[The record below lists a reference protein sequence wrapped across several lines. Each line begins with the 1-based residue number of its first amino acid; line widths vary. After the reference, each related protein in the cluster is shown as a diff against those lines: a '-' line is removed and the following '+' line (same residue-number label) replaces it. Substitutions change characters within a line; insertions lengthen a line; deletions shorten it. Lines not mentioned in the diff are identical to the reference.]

1 MSSYAFQT
9 AANYGNLPG
18 TAWSPQIYSK
28 KVQKA
33 FRKKTVVDMIT
44 NSDYFGEIKNQGDSV
59 RIIKEPEITVTP
71 YARGSQL
78 VAQDLQDE
86 DFILTVDRANSF
98 NFKIDDIEKM
108 QAHVDW
114 MDMAAD
120 RAGYKL
126 KERYDADVLGYMAGF
141 ERTDPAL
148 TWAARTTAVG
158 TPAWTTADSDELL
171 AGNKLNRLSF
181 VSGANATDSIVV
193 GTKGSYDAT
202 PLEII
207 NRMARKLDELNV
219 PEEGRFIVVDPVF
232 VEKLTDENSK
242 LINNDYNPG
251 ADQLTNGKLIAGT
264 LRGFSVYKSNSLPYL
279 GTGPGTIDADGSN
292 ANYGVIVAGIKT
304 AAATAQMLTKTET
317 YRDTNSFADI
327 TRGLQVYGRK
337 ILRPEGLIR
346 AIYNVNF

>member
-1 MSSYAFQT
+1 MK
-9 AANYGNLPG
+9 
-18 TAWSPQIYSK
+18 YSINNCI
-28 KVQKA
+28 
-33 FRKKTVVDMIT
+33 IT
-44 NSDYFGEIKNQGDSV
+44 YLEIV
-59 RIIKEPEITVTP
+59 VTP

-108 QAHVDW
+108 QSHVDW

-120 RAGYKL
+120 RAGYRL
-126 KERYDADVLGYMAGF
+126 KERYDADILGYMSGF
-141 ERTDPAL
+141 ERTDTPSSVS
-148 TWAARTTAVG
+148 WAARTTSVG
-158 TPAWTTADSDELL
+158 TKAWTTADSDELL
-171 AGNKLNRLSF
+171 AANKLTRASF
-181 VSGANATDSIVV
+181 VSGGSSSDSIVV
-193 GTKGSYDAT
+193 GTKGTYDVT
-202 PLEII
+202 PLELI
-207 NRMARKLDELNV
+207 NRMVRRLDELNV

-242 LINNDYNPG
+242 LINSDYNPG

-292 ANYGVIVAGIKT
+292 ANYGVIVAGVKS
-304 AAATAQMLTKTET
+304 AVATAQMLTKTET

-337 ILRPEGLIR
+337 ILRSEGLIR

>member
-1 MSSYAFQT
+1 MK
-9 AANYGNLPG
+9 
-18 TAWSPQIYSK
+18 YSINNCI
-28 KVQKA
+28 
-33 FRKKTVVDMIT
+33 IT
-44 NSDYFGEIKNQGDSV
+44 YLEIV
-59 RIIKEPEITVTP
+59 VTP

-108 QAHVDW
+108 QSHVDW

-120 RAGYKL
+120 RAGYRL
-126 KERYDADVLGYMAGF
+126 KERYDADILGYMSGF
-141 ERTDPAL
+141 ERTDTPSSVS
-148 TWAARTTAVG
+148 WAARTAPVG
-158 TPAWTTADSDELL
+158 TKAWTTADSDELL
-171 AGNKLNRLSF
+171 AANKLTRASF
-181 VSGANATDSIVV
+181 VSGGSSSDSIVV
-193 GTKGSYDAT
+193 GTKGTYDVT
-202 PLEII
+202 PLELI
-207 NRMARKLDELNV
+207 NRMVRRLDELNV
-219 PEEGRFIVVDPVF
+219 PEEGRFIVIDPVF

-242 LINNDYNPG
+242 LINSDYNPG

-292 ANYGVIVAGIKT
+292 ANYGVIVAGVKS
-304 AAATAQMLTKTET
+304 AVATAQMLTKTET

-337 ILRPEGLIR
+337 ILRSEGLIR

>member
-1 MSSYAFQT
+1 
-9 AANYGNLPG
+9 LK
-18 TAWSPQIYSK
+18 YSINNCI
-28 KVQKA
+28 
-33 FRKKTVVDMIT
+33 IT
-44 NSDYFGEIKNQGDSV
+44 YLEIV
-59 RIIKEPEITVTP
+59 VTP

-108 QAHVDW
+108 QSHVDW

-126 KERYDADVLGYMAGF
+126 KERYDADILGYMSGF
-141 ERTDPAL
+141 ERTDTPSSVS
-148 TWAARTTAVG
+148 WAARTTSVG
-158 TPAWTTADSDELL
+158 TKAWTTADSDELL
-171 AGNKLNRLSF
+171 AANKLARASF
-181 VSGANATDSIVV
+181 VSGGSSSDSIVV
-193 GTKGSYDAT
+193 GTKGTYDVT
-202 PLEII
+202 PLELI
-207 NRMARKLDELNV
+207 NRMVRRLDELNV

-279 GTGPGTIDADGSN
+279 GTGPGTIDADGS
-292 ANYGVIVAGIKT
+292 ATNYGVIVAGVKS
-304 AAATAQMLTKTET
+304 ACATAQMLTKTET

-337 ILRPEGLIR
+337 ILRSEGLIR

>member
-1 MSSYAFQT
+1 MK
-9 AANYGNLPG
+9 
-18 TAWSPQIYSK
+18 YSINNCI
-28 KVQKA
+28 
-33 FRKKTVVDMIT
+33 IT
-44 NSDYFGEIKNQGDSV
+44 YLEIV
-59 RIIKEPEITVTP
+59 VTP

-108 QAHVDW
+108 QSHVDW

-120 RAGYKL
+120 RAGYRL
-126 KERYDADVLGYMAGF
+126 KERYDADILGYMSGF
-141 ERTDPAL
+141 ERTDTPSSVS
-148 TWAARTTAVG
+148 WAARTTSVG
-158 TPAWTTADSDELL
+158 TKAWTTADNDELL
-171 AGNKLNRLSF
+171 AANKLTRASF
-181 VSGANATDSIVV
+181 VSGGSSSDSIVV
-193 GTKGSYDAT
+193 GTKGTYDVT
-202 PLEII
+202 PLELI
-207 NRMARKLDELNV
+207 NRMVRRLDELNV
-219 PEEGRFIVVDPVF
+219 PEEGRFIVIDPVF

-242 LINNDYNPG
+242 LINSDYNPG

-279 GTGPGTIDADGSN
+279 GTGPGTIDADGS
-292 ANYGVIVAGIKT
+292 ATNYGVIVAGVKS
-304 AAATAQMLTKTET
+304 ACATAQMLTKTET

-337 ILRPEGLIR
+337 ILRSEGLIR

>member
-1 MSSYAFQT
+1 LKHSI
-9 AANYGNLPG
+9 NNC
-18 TAWSPQIYSK
+18 
-28 KVQKA
+28 V
-33 FRKKTVVDMIT
+33 IT
-44 NSDYFGEIKNQGDSV
+44 YLEIV
-59 RIIKEPEITVTP
+59 VTP

-108 QAHVDW
+108 QSHVDW

-120 RAGYKL
+120 RAGYRL
-126 KERYDADVLGYMAGF
+126 KERYDADILGYMSGF
-141 ERTDPAL
+141 ERTDTPSSVS
-148 TWAARTTAVG
+148 WAARTTSVG
-158 TPAWTTADSDELL
+158 TKAWTTADSDELL
-171 AGNKLNRLSF
+171 AANKLTRASF
-181 VSGANATDSIVV
+181 VSGGSTSDSIVV
-193 GTKGSYDAT
+193 GTKGTYDVT
-202 PLEII
+202 PLELI
-207 NRMARKLDELNV
+207 NRMVRRLDELNV
-219 PEEGRFIVVDPVF
+219 PEEGRFIVIDPVF

-279 GTGPGTIDADGSN
+279 GTGPGTIDDNGSS
-292 ANYGVIVAGIKT
+292 ANYGVIVAGVKS
-304 AAATAQMLTKTET
+304 ACATAQMLTKTET

-337 ILRPEGLIR
+337 ILRSEGLIR

>member
-1 MSSYAFQT
+1 MK
-9 AANYGNLPG
+9 
-18 TAWSPQIYSK
+18 YSINNCI
-28 KVQKA
+28 
-33 FRKKTVVDMIT
+33 IT
-44 NSDYFGEIKNQGDSV
+44 YLEIV
-59 RIIKEPEITVTP
+59 VTP

-108 QAHVDW
+108 QSHVDW

-120 RAGYKL
+120 RAGYRL
-126 KERYDADVLGYMAGF
+126 KERYDADILGYMSGF
-141 ERTDPAL
+141 ERTDTPSSVS
-148 TWAARTTAVG
+148 WAARTTSVG
-158 TPAWTTADSDELL
+158 TKAWTTADSDELL
-171 AGNKLNRLSF
+171 AANKLTRASF
-181 VSGANATDSIVV
+181 VSGGSSSDSIVV
-193 GTKGSYDAT
+193 GTKGTYDVT
-202 PLEII
+202 PLELI
-207 NRMARKLDELNV
+207 NRMVRRLDELNV
-219 PEEGRFIVVDPVF
+219 PEEGRFIVIDPVF

-242 LINNDYNPG
+242 LINSDYNPG

-292 ANYGVIVAGIKT
+292 ANYGVIVAGVKS
-304 AAATAQMLTKTET
+304 AVATAQMLTKTKT

-337 ILRPEGLIR
+337 ILRSEGLIR

>member
-1 MSSYAFQT
+1 MKHSI
-9 AANYGNLPG
+9 NNC
-18 TAWSPQIYSK
+18 
-28 KVQKA
+28 V
-33 FRKKTVVDMIT
+33 IT
-44 NSDYFGEIKNQGDSV
+44 YLEIV
-59 RIIKEPEITVTP
+59 VTP

-108 QAHVDW
+108 QSHVDW

-120 RAGYKL
+120 RAGYRL
-126 KERYDADVLGYMAGF
+126 KERYDADILGYMSGF
-141 ERTDPAL
+141 ERTDTPSSVS
-148 TWAARTTAVG
+148 WAARTTSVG
-158 TPAWTTADSDELL
+158 TKAWTTADSDELL
-171 AGNKLNRLSF
+171 AANKLTRASF
-181 VSGANATDSIVV
+181 VSGGSTSDSIVV
-193 GTKGSYDAT
+193 GTKGTYDVT
-202 PLEII
+202 PLELI
-207 NRMARKLDELNV
+207 NRMVRRLDELNV
-219 PEEGRFIVVDPVF
+219 PEEGRFIVIDPVF

-279 GTGPGTIDADGSN
+279 GTGPGTIDDNGSS
-292 ANYGVIVAGIKT
+292 ANYGVIVAGVKS
-304 AAATAQMLTKTET
+304 ACATAQMLTKTET

-337 ILRPEGLIR
+337 ILRSEGLIR